1 MMTLDNDHEAELT
14 DSVDRWRNDGCT
26 ICKVKKKGKKKKEK
40 IWSNLLLFSV
50 SRLSDVVSHE
60 KVTEPL

>member
-14 DSVDRWRNDGCT
+14 DSVDLWRNDGCT
-26 ICKVKKKGKKKKEK
+26 ICKLKKEEKKEK